1 MMTIIEDVAGKVTA
15 LLKKYEFDAS
25 TLARYLGLSLEQVN
39 DIAHGKMGS
48 LLEQRKVLDKIMFL
62 YAVTS
67 EDTDLKAS
75 AFLEVLVS
83 HHHLSPTAV
92 AKMAGADVGDVEKML
107 SGLSAEVGIHAKYK
121 IAVTAM
127 ALRFFLKDFE
137 PTI

>member
-39 DIAHGKMGS
+39 DFAHGKMEC

-62 YAVTS
+62 YAVTC
-67 EDTDLKAS
+67 EDADLKAS

-83 HHHLSPTAV
+83 CHHLSTTAV
-92 AKMAGADVGDVEKML
+92 AKMQVPMWGILKKCCLVFRRKLTSMRSIRSL
-107 SGLSAEVGIHAKYK
+107 SRQWHCDS
-121 IAVTAM
+121 
-127 ALRFFLKDFE
+127 F
-137 PTI
+137 

>member
-15 LLKKYEFDAS
+15 LLEKYEFDAS

-39 DIAHGKMGS
+39 DIARGKMEC

-62 YAVTS
+62 YAVTC
-67 EDTDLKAS
+67 EDADLKAS

-83 HHHLSPTAV
+83 CHHLSPTAI
-92 AKMAGADVGDVEKML
+92 AKMAGVDVGDIEKML
-107 SGLSAEVGIHAKYK
+107 SGVSAEVAIHSKYK

-127 ALRFFLKDFE
+127 ALRFFLKDCE

>member
-15 LLKKYEFDAS
+15 LLEKYEFDAS

-39 DIAHGKMGS
+39 DIAHGDMEC

-62 YAVTS
+62 YAVTC
-67 EDTDLKAS
+67 EDADLKAS

-83 HHHLSPTAV
+83 CHHLSPTTI
-92 AKMAGADVGDVEKML
+92 AKMASVDVGDIEKIL
-107 SGLSAEVGIHAKYK
+107 SGVSAEVDIHSKYE

-127 ALRFFLKDFE
+127 ALRFFLKECE

>member
-1 MMTIIEDVAGKVTA
+1 MG
-15 LLKKYEFDAS
+15 
-25 TLARYLGLSLEQVN
+25 RSLEQVN

-62 YAVTS
+62 YAVAC
-67 EDTDLKAS
+67 EDADLKTS

-83 HHHLSPTAV
+83 CHHLSPTAI
-92 AKMAGADVGDVEKML
+92 AKMSGVDVADVEKML
-107 SGLSAEVGIHAKYK
+107 SGLSAEVDIYSKYE

-127 ALRFFLKDFE
+127 ALRFFMKDCE